1 MGGFHDQSLVDV
13 WDDTT
18 AGNCGFDESIELLV
32 TSDGKLQ
39 MSWGDSLNLK
49 VLRGVTGKLENLSGQ
64 VLEDGC
70 AVNSGSGSNSAV
82 GTDSTLKESVDSTNW
97 ELYDSNYVK

>member
-1 MGGFHDQSLVDV
+1 MNKGLVDV

-18 AGNCGFDESIELLV
+18 AGNCGFDKSVELLI

-39 MSWGDSLNLK
+39 MSWGDSLDLK
-49 VLRGVTGKLENLSGQ
+49 VFWGVTGKLKNLSSQ
-64 VLEDGC
+64 ILEDCC

-97 ELYDSNYVK
+97 ELYDSN